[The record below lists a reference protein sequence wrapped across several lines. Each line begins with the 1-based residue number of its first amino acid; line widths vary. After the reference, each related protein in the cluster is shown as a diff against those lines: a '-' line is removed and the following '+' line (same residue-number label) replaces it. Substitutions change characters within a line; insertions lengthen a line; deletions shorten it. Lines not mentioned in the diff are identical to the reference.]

1 MKRLFVLSMGMLLVG
16 AGLATAADLGFE
28 NTADGIEKRLLTPAK
43 HRVKTRGFTDP
54 VGAGEVRVRGVT
66 VTKRPAGGEA
76 VVEKTVTVP
85 KQRAGGFVN
94 LAVRFDYDS
103 FVLRPDAIRLLDEL
117 GKALNRPSLTGRPMF
132 VNGHAD
138 ADGTEPYNLGLSL
151 KRAQAVKRFLVNN
164 HVIAAGS
171 LRVMG
176 YGEGL
181 PLVSNTTDENKQINR
196 RVEIVT
202 VE

>member
-1 MKRLFVLSMGMLLVG
+1 MKRLFALSMGILLLG

-28 NTADGIEKRLLTPAK
+28 NTADGIEKRLLTPAG
-43 HRVKTRGFTDP
+43 HRVKTRGFTES

-66 VTKRPAGGEA
+66 VTRRPAGDEA
-76 VVEKTVTVP
+76 VVEKTVSVP

-117 GKALNRPSLTGRPMF
+117 GKALNRPSLAGRPMF

-138 ADGTEPYNLGLSL
+138 ADGTEPYNLSLSL

-181 PLVSNTTDENKQINR
+181 PLLPNTTDRNKQTNR